1 MGKLLEG
8 QHALV
13 TGSNSGVGKG
23 IALELA
29 AAGCNVIVNFLD
41 DSIGAE
47 QTLSE
52 IAALGVKSWA
62 IRGDVGL
69 SQDVERIFGELRER
83 VPRLNLLVN
92 NAGVQTFAPLLELSE
107 ADWDRDI
114 RTNLK
119 GCFLCTQAAGRMMK
133 SQKSGCIINI
143 GSGCNKHPFPRLVSY
158 TASKGGIEQFTKAAA
173 IELAEFGIR
182 VNCVAPGAIL
192 TERTSREA
200 SDYEATWSKAT
211 PLGRTGTPRDVGKAV
226 VFLASDDASYISGQT
241 LWVDGAAFTLPNWP
255 YPLKNSE

>member
-1 MGKLLEG
+1 VGKLLEG

-13 TGSNSGVGKG
+13 TGGNSGVGKG

-29 AAGCNVIVNFLD
+29 AAGSNVIVNFLE
-41 DSIGAE
+41 DSTEAE
-47 QTLSE
+47 QTVGG
-52 IAALGVKSWA
+52 IAMLGVRSWA

-92 NAGVQTFAPLLELSE
+92 NVGVQTFAPLLELSE
-107 ADWDRDI
+107 ADWDQRYSY
-114 RTNLK
+114 
-119 GCFLCTQAAGRMMK
+119 Q
-133 SQKSGCIINI
+133 SQGLLSLHT
-143 GSGCNKHPFPRLVSY
+143 GSGSNDEVAEKWLHHQHRLWLHKHPFPRLVSY

-173 IELAEFGIR
+173 VELAEFGIR

-200 SDYEATWSKAT
+200 SDYEVTWSKAT
-211 PLGRTGTPRDVGKAV
+211 PLGRVGTPRDVGKAV

-241 LWVDGAAFTLPNWP
+241 LWADGAAFTLPNWP
-255 YPLKNSE
+255 YPLST